1 MTALSACVHAR
12 TRVIAEDEFAKYLEC
27 LDCGLLFEAGEL
39 IPAEE
44 KPPSFKETLADA

>member
-1 MTALSACVHAR
+1 MPSPPACIHAR

-39 IPAEE
+39 IPTEE
-44 KPPSFKETLADA
+44 KPSSFKETLSDA